1 MLDRRPKLTYANVVS
16 TLALFGVIAGGTAI
30 ALPGKGSVHA
40 DDIRRDAVRAKQIR
54 DGKVGAAEIADG
66 SVGSAEVADGAIGS
80 TEVAD
85 DAIGSAE
92 ISNDAVGAGEI
103 SDGSVGAADI
113 AQAAIGSAAI
123 ADASVAGADI
133 APTAFEPVTLAN
145 GWSTY
150 SLVVGPLEIGKD
162 PLGFVHLRGAIHQGN
177 TALPNRAFTLPAD
190 LRPPRN
196 VSFIV
201 LATGGL
207 AAITIEAD
215 GDGNLIGLGGDFE
228 DLSSLDEVTYYA
240 GP

>member
-1 MLDRRPKLTYANVVS
+1 LRLPRPKLTYANVVS

-54 DGKVGAAEIADG
+54 DGKVGAAEIGDG
-66 SVGSAEVADGAIGS
+66 SVGSAEVGDAAIGS
-80 TEVAD
+80 TEVAE
-85 DAIGSAE
+85 DAIGL
-92 ISNDAVGAGEI
+92 
-103 SDGSVGAADI
+103 
-113 AQAAIGSAAI
+113 AAI
-123 ADASVAGADI
+123 AAGAVGSSEI
-133 APTAFEPVTLAN
+133 ADGAIRAADVGDGAITSAGIGADAVTDSEIVSTQFDPVTLAN

-150 SLVVGPLEIGKD
+150 SLVIGPLEIGKD
-162 PLGFVHLRGAIHQGN
+162 PLGFVHMRGAIHQGN
-177 TALPNRAFTLPAD
+177 TALPDRAFTLPAA

-196 VSFIV
+196 VSFIA

-207 AAITIEAD
+207 AAITIQAD

-228 DLSSLDEVTYYA
+228 DLSTLDEVTYYA